1 MVLLSR
7 HWRGVAMLL
16 SATLLFSSSC
26 KKDTTQEPIVYRKEM
41 LAAPF
46 PSQPALSFNKGE
58 LLVMDYEGNVLKRK
72 GLSTAAVN
80 FQRWVIGGKL
90 YYTYIQFEEKADK
103 IPGIGYIPGP
113 AVLLDQDLNEL
124 NRFYLLPHA
133 DRTLNNANALD
144 GHDFILLGEDHFI
157 SMAYYEK
164 AVNNI
169 PADLYPMQDCE
180 VVAPIIQEV
189 KNGKVIWEWDGTNY
203 PELYRTSVESNF
215 YGQSAVANDYAHIN
229 SMSID
234 PKDNNI
240 IASFRNT
247 DQVLK
252 IDRKT
257 GDIIWRLG
265 GTNSDFLMTDNQK
278 FLRQHHATYI
288 NDNTILLFD
297 NGFTTLRNSTR
308 IVEYTIN
315 ETTHTIT
322 GFKETSVPLFC
333 QFMGSVQKIGNDYLV
348 GGGSQPY
355 IWRINANTGAVVFE
369 KKLDD
374 NSYRAFQY

>member
-7 HWRGVAMLL
+7 HWRGVATLL
-16 SATLLFSSSC
+16 TATLLFTTSC
-26 KKDTTQEPIVYRKEM
+26 KKETTEDPIVFRKEM

-46 PSQPALSFNKGE
+46 PSMPPLSFNKGE

-72 GLSTAAVN
+72 GLSTGAVN
-80 FQRWVIGGKL
+80 FQRWEIDNKI
-90 YYTYIQFEEKADK
+90 YYTYIQFENRADK
-103 IPGIGYIPGP
+103 IQGVGYIPGP

-124 NRFYLLPHA
+124 NRFYLLPNGN
-133 DRTLNNANALD
+133 RTLNDPNALD
-144 GHDFILLGEDHFI
+144 GHDFILLGENHFM

-164 AVNNI
+164 PVNNI
-169 PADLYPMQDCE
+169 PAELNPMPDCK
-180 VVAPIIQEV
+180 VVAPILQEV

-203 PELYRTSVESNF
+203 PELYSSSVEANF
-215 YGQSAVANDYAHIN
+215 YNQSAVPNDYAHVN
-229 SMSID
+229 SMFID

-252 IDRKT
+252 INRQT
-257 GDIIWRLG
+257 GNIMWRLG
-265 GTNSDFLMTDNQK
+265 GKNSDFPMTDDQR

-288 NDNTILLFD
+288 NDNTILIFD
-297 NGFTTLRNSTR
+297 NGFASSRNNTR
-308 IVEYTIN
+308 IVEYTID
-315 ETTHTIT
+315 ETTRTIKS
-322 GFKETSVPLFC
+322 FKKTNVPQFC

-355 IWRINANTGAVVFE
+355 IWRINANTGAIVFE